1 MSNNKTKKK
10 YIIGIAVAFLLPLSF
25 YWIAASLVTKAV
37 KEKKIHLPFYYI
49 ADRVD
54 STTKEGKTQYDTVFH
69 QVKDVRLTN
78 QLGQLVSLNN
88 DLKDKILVVDFF
100 FTNCG
105 TICPRLTRNMALL
118 QRAFRKTERRSNDTI
133 MQLISVTVNPERD
146 SFPVMRAYANRYNAN
161 HDRWWFLTGSKKD
174 IYDYARNELHV
185 SVQPGDG
192 GADDFI
198 HTEKIVLLDKERYI
212 RGYYNGLDSIDMKR
226 CADDIVLLSMQKNK
240 KNK

>member
-1 MSNNKTKKK
+1 
-10 YIIGIAVAFLLPLSF
+10 
-25 YWIAASLVTKAV
+25 
-37 KEKKIHLPFYYI
+37 
-49 ADRVD
+49 
-54 STTKEGKTQYDTVFH
+54 
-69 QVKDVRLTN
+69 
-78 QLGQLVSLNN
+78 
-88 DLKDKILVVDFF
+88 
-100 FTNCG
+100 
-105 TICPRLTRNMALL
+105 MALL

-133 MQLISVTVNPERD
+133 MQLISITVNPERD
-146 SFPVMRAYANRYNAN
+146 SFPAMRAYANRYNAN
-161 HDRWWFLTGSKKD
+161 HDHWWFLTGSKKD